1 MFKELKDMTEQ
12 ETMLFSLYA
21 DLECALTEEYELMD
35 ADNVSGHLKGAVG
48 HWSTV
53 LHGLGLLDDYLHGQA
68 QKMAKGDD
76 SWVNS

>member
-1 MFKELKDMTEQ
+1 MFKEIEEMTVE
-12 ETMLFSLYA
+12 ERRLFDIYA
-21 DLECALTEEYELMD
+21 DLEWALAEEYELMD

-48 HWSTV
+48 SWSTV
-53 LHGLGLLDDYLHGQA
+53 LHGLGLIDDYLHGQA